1 MIYPVVRIMAL
12 YKLAA
17 HIPSAVKAPLDLTA
31 LVAPIAAW
39 LGVLSVALTI
49 IATLFTIVWI
59 GIRILESDT
68 VQKWIKGRKLP
79 GNFD

>member
-1 MIYPVVRIMAL
+1 MVL
-12 YKLAA
+12 YKLVS
-17 HIPSAVKAPLDLTA
+17 HIPSTVKAPLDLTA

-49 IATLFTIVWI
+49 VATLFTIVWI

-68 VQKWIKGRKLP
+68 VQKWIKRRSLP
-79 GNFD
+79 GKFD